1 MQDDKD
7 FDGDYFEDSDLKKE
21 PYVQILKRAMS
32 KERDG
37 QILSDKEKWAM
48 TYRKDPKG
56 FSHPKGPRKP
66 TIDLLYK
73 IAKIQ
78 LETGDTYQKIAD
90 KIGKSVTT
98 VAHII
103 SKYDQD
109 YREQLKRASEDLV
122 KEAKITKVT
131 VYSRLLNK
139 MQRSALLAPDVI
151 EEVMTDE
158 KQPGGTRVA
167 AAGKFLDA
175 YGVGAKDL
183 AKSEQTTYISDE
195 HRKVI
200 EDTLD
205 ILGKIKQEIGPKIV
219 DALDAEVVDEK
230 QVGQILVRPL
240 DKH

>member
-1 MQDDKD
+1 MQDDKEL
-7 FDGDYFEDSDLKKE
+7 DGDYFEDRDLKKE
-21 PYVQILKRAMS
+21 PYAQVLKRAMA

-37 QILSDKEKWAM
+37 EILTDKEKWAM

-78 LETGDTYQKIAD
+78 LESGDTYQKIAD
-90 KIGKSVTT
+90 KLGKSLTT
-98 VAHII
+98 ISHVV

-151 EEVMTDE
+151 EEVMTDV

-183 AKSEQTTYISDE
+183 AKSEEKTYISDE
-195 HRKVI
+195 HRRVI
-200 EDTLD
+200 EDTLG
-205 ILGKIKQEIGPKIV
+205 IMQKLKAEIENKPV
-219 DALDAEVVDEK
+219 DALEAEIVESK
-230 QVGQILVRPL
+230 Q
-240 DKH
+240 DKLTK